1 MGNPCFLI
9 KHNICEQDHKNA
21 IKQCDQTTRCI
32 DDEIIMI
39 AYETRIELLTNL
51 DTVAS
56 FDENLQ

>member
-1 MGNPCFLI
+1 MSKI
-9 KHNICEQDHKNA
+9 IKNA

-39 AYETRIELLTNL
+39 AYETRIELLTNP